1 MAALANHQQ
10 LSVVGFLL
18 AVILLVRIWD
28 APFWE
33 AAGFRTRARRR
44 RLRPSDAPAAGD
56 RIELPSAL
64 FANDIAKIPPA
75 AHFRRVRGTATV
87 GLVLGTAGRLPEA
100 RSLGPPVLSRAAV
113 AAVGTSYDGVSPL
126 LDSGQAGG
134 SRHGLGIR
142 CPLIRSERRECTA
155 AGALS
160 VPNFQLALCTSVL
173 FPPKS
178 LSLNH
183 LGPQKILFQP
193 IISAHG
199 SADDSSIPV
208 QARIWHKYR
217 AGRGHNRN
225 AGWCMGDT
233 NCGWRTGPL

>member
-1 MAALANHQQ
+1 M
-10 LSVVGFLL
+10 
-18 AVILLVRIWD
+18 LLVFSSAIEH
-28 APFWE
+28 A
-33 AAGFRTRARRR
+33 RR
-44 RLRPSDAPAAGD
+44 RLRPSDAPAAGES
-56 RIELPSAL
+56 IELPSAL
-64 FANDIAKIPPA
+64 FANDIAKIPPPA
-75 AHFRRVRGTATV
+75 FPPGARGTATMGRVV
-87 GLVLGTAGRLPEA
+87 GKTGASPMPCPWTARLRWAGLP
-100 RSLGPPVLSRAAV
+100 SRLWV
-113 AAVGTSYDGVSPL
+113 RGVSPL

-134 SRHGLGIR
+134 SQHGLGVR
-142 CPLIRSERRECTA
+142 CPIIRSDRLKCTA